1 MNWKKNV
8 NIVSFI
14 ASNNS
19 LSIIMT
25 IYDISLSTSR
35 VILIYQYRVLICGIP
50 ACSQYMLRF

>member
-14 ASNNS
+14 ASNDS
-19 LSIIMT
+19 LSIITT

-35 VILIYQYRVLICGIP
+35 VILIYQYRVLSCGIP
-50 ACSQYMLRF
+50 ACFQYMLRF

>member
-14 ASNNS
+14 ASNDS

-25 IYDISLSTSR
+25 IYDISLSTSP
-35 VILIYQYRVLICGIP
+35 VILIYQYRVLSYGIP

>member
-14 ASNNS
+14 ASNDS
-19 LSIIMT
+19 LSIITT

-35 VILIYQYRVLICGIP
+35 VILIYQYRVLSCEIP

>member
-35 VILIYQYRVLICGIP
+35 VILIYQYRVLSCGIP
-50 ACSQYMLRF
+50 ACSQYMLHF

>member
-14 ASNNS
+14 ASNDS
-19 LSIIMT
+19 LNIIMT

-35 VILIYQYRVLICGIP
+35 VILIYQYRVLSCGIP